1 MRSWFAS
8 PMDHAR
14 NRGAVLAG
22 IALLACALAGP
33 CAFAQSA
40 QQPSNAAAQTPPQ
53 PANPVQA
60 PVPQPKP
67 AKSVKTTSAPSKSAG
82 RPTRYLPNRFAG
94 RAGAYYRV
102 VWGID
107 SPSVKWTESGE
118 MIRFS
123 WRVLDAEKAKALNDK
138 KSEPSLIDPK
148 AGVSLVVPSMENI
161 GQLRQSV
168 LPEVGKSYWLAF
180 SNKGRLVKRGDRVIV
195 AIGAF
200 RADGL
205 VVD

>member
-1 MRSWFAS
+1 M
-8 PMDHAR
+8 
-14 NRGAVLAG
+14 
-22 IALLACALAGP
+22 
-33 CAFAQSA
+33 
-40 QQPSNAAAQTPPQ
+40 
-53 PANPVQA
+53 
-60 PVPQPKP
+60 PQPKP
-67 AKSVKTTSAPSKSAG
+67 AKSVKTTSATLQVPG
-82 RPTRYLPNRFAG
+82 TRPTRYLPNRFAG
-94 RAGAYYRV
+94 RAGARHYRV

>member
-1 MRSWFAS
+1 MRRRS
-8 PMDHAR
+8 R
-14 NRGAVLAG
+14 NTVLAAV
-22 IALLACALAGP
+22 ALLAGVLTGAW
-33 CAFAQSA
+33 AFAQTA
-40 QQPSNAAAQTPPQ
+40 QQPSNAAAQTAAPQ

-60 PVPQPKP
+60 PVPQTKP
-67 AKSVKTTSAPSKSAG
+67 AKSVKTTSAPSTSAG
-82 RPTRYLPNRFAG
+82 TPTRYLPNRFAG

-107 SPSVKWTESGE
+107 APSVKWTESGE

>member
-1 MRSWFAS
+1 MRRRSRS
-8 PMDHAR
+8 R
-14 NRGAVLAG
+14 RSRSTVLAA
-22 IALLACALAGP
+22 IALLAGVLTGSSAV
-33 CAFAQSA
+33 AQTA
-40 QQPSNAAAQTPPQ
+40 QQPSNAAAQTAPQ

-60 PVPQPKP
+60 PVPQSKP
-67 AKSVKTTSAPSKSAG
+67 AKSVKTTSAPPKSAG

>member
-8 PMDHAR
+8 PMHYR
-14 NRGAVLAG
+14 RSRGTVLAG
-22 IALLACALAGP
+22 VALLAGVLLGTW
-33 CAFAQSA
+33 AFAQTA
-40 QQPSNAAAQTPPQ
+40 QQPTSSA
-53 PANPVQA
+53 QA
-60 PVPQPKP
+60 PVPQSKP
-67 AKSVKTTSAPSKSAG
+67 APSVKTTSAPSKSAG
-82 RPTRYLPNRFAG
+82 PPTRYLPNRFAG

-123 WRVLDAEKAKALNDK
+123 WRVLDAQKAKALNDK
-138 KSEPSLIDPK
+138 KSEPSLIDPR
-148 AGVSLVVPSMENI
+148 AGVSLVVPAMENI
-161 GQLRQSV
+161 GQLRQSAP
-168 LPEVGKSYWLAF
+168 PEVGKSYWIAF

>member
-8 PMDHAR
+8 SMHHAR
-14 NRGAVLAG
+14 SRGAVLAG
-22 IALLACALAGP
+22 VTLLACMLTGAW
-33 CAFAQSA
+33 AFAQTA
-40 QQPSNAAAQTPPQ
+40 QQATSSA
-53 PANPVQA
+53 QA
-60 PVPQPKP
+60 PVPQSKP
-67 AKSVKTTSAPSKSAG
+67 APSAKTTPAPSKSAG
-82 RPTRYLPNRFAG
+82 PPTRSLPNRFAG

-148 AGVSLVVPSMENI
+148 AGVSLVVPAMENI
-161 GQLRQSV
+161 GQLRQSAP
-168 LPEVGKSYWLAF
+168 PEVGKSYWIAF

-195 AIGAF
+195 AIGPF
-200 RADGL
+200 RANGL